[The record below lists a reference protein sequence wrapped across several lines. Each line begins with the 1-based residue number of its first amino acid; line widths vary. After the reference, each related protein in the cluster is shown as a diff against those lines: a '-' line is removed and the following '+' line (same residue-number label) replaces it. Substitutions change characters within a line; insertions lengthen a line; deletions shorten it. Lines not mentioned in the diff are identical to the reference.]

1 MLTIFA
7 ENQTFISMT
16 LQNHPFDDQPFRL
29 PRSFNEKENTCRAL
43 FNAVISSG
51 QTFWH
56 VCTPGTF
63 QSVIFRSPNEYRF
76 AVNAVAMSAHD
87 AGVRVLTFE
96 IMSNH
101 VHIIV
106 ISKDK
111 ATAIAFFETL
121 KQRLIRYFRELRS
134 PRDLSGFVS
143 DPIPIETLDSLRNQI
158 AYTNRNNYVID
169 PDHTPFSFPYGAN
182 AYYFNPFAKMLTGK
196 RFEEMSDRS
205 KMRLLHSKKIEYPDD
220 FRVLDDMILPTSF
233 CDISLGER
241 FFRDARHYMYKI
253 SREVESY
260 KEIAE
265 LLGDLAYY
273 TDDELMGVIYSIC
286 KKNYG
291 LDNPSFLNV
300 AQKNEVARTLHYDY
314 KADNVKISRL
324 LRLPRNAVDQLFPMS
339 AKK

>member
-1 MLTIFA
+1 MK
-7 ENQTFISMT
+7 
-16 LQNHPFDDQPFRL
+16 LQSHLFDDQPFRQ
-29 PRSFNEKENTCRAL
+29 PKSFNEKENACRAL
-43 FNAVISSG
+43 FDAVISSC

-56 VCTPGTF
+56 VCTPGTI
-63 QSVIFRSPNEYRF
+63 QSVIFRSPEEYRF
-76 AVNAVAMSAHD
+76 VVNAVAVSAYD
-87 AGVRVLTFE
+87 AGVRIITFE

-106 ISKDK
+106 LCKDK
-111 ATAIAFFETL
+111 SAASVFFDLL
-121 KQRLIRYFRELRS
+121 KQRLIRYYRERRS

-143 DPIPIETLDSLRNQI
+143 DPIPIESLDSLRNQI

-169 PDHTPFSFPYGAN
+169 PDHTPFSYPYGAN
-182 AYYFNPFAKMLTGK
+182 AYYFNPFAKMLTGR
-196 RFEEMSDRS
+196 RFGEMSDRS
-205 KMRLLHSKKIEYPDD
+205 KMRLLHSKKIGYPDD
-220 FRVLDDMILPTSF
+220 FMVLDDMILPSSF

-241 FFRDARHYMYKI
+241 FFRDARHYMYKV

-273 TDDELMGVIYSIC
+273 TDDELMGVVYSLC
-286 KKNYG
+286 KKKYG
-291 LDNPSFLNV
+291 SDNPSFLNV
-300 AQKNEVARTLHYDY
+300 AQKSEVARTLHYDY

-324 LRLPRNAVDQLFPMS
+324 LRLPRYAVDQLFPMS